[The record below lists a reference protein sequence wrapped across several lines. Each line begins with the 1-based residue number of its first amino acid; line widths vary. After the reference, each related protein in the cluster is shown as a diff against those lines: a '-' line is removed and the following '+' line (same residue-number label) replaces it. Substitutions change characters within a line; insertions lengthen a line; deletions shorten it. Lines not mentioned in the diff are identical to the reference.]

1 MKEKPK
7 LNLTMAISG
16 SPCHKCEERHPK
28 CHAECEKYI
37 KYQEKC
43 KGIQKQKEAER
54 KATPEFSKT
63 MQHYAWRKTMG
74 R

>member
-1 MKEKPK
+1 MPRK
-7 LNLTMAISG
+7 LNLTMAIKG
-16 SPCHKCEERHPK
+16 SPCHKCEERHSK

-54 KATPEFSKT
+54 LATPENEHMKKC
-63 MQHYAWRKTMG
+63 AWKKSMG